1 MANVWAPN
9 RLEKFDRLSER
20 TCRMFVSELKIAV
33 SDALTGEA
41 DHGKARSFDETPI
54 LDYLDANG
62 SSLRQIKSRSVFY
75 LFEKLYGAHEQMLND
90 KLTRLLNLCDLFLKL
105 YDDGPV
111 ALLRAPARI
120 GVLGEHVDYVS
131 YIPSA
136 SLTFGS
142 REHDMLMLYR
152 ESKTDRVRG
161 ASTSRAYSPIA
172 FTLDRGP
179 APPASESSEDVW
191 LSYLYQNSAPAPH
204 WDNYVKGAAY
214 FARMK
219 FGRQV
224 RSGFD
229 FAVDSSIPPAGGA
242 SSSSALVVL
251 AGAAI
256 REVNHIKSS
265 PEELAVDSARAEWYV
280 GTRGGVMDH
289 TTICLTRSSQAV
301 LISYAGAGTRRVPL
315 PGQHLRW
322 ITFFSTAADKG
333 RAVMIEYNERV
344 AVSRL
349 LIPAVID
356 GWRINRPDRHSA
368 WCRAIDSFA
377 KGSVAALEE
386 VEALLRKLP
395 ETLTLNAIEQ
405 DYPEAFAECSR
416 AFPALVKE
424 RRDWPLQLQSRALH
438 HLGEVRR
445 VALATRILDSLQ
457 TGSDVQNQNRA
468 MQSLGELL
476 NESHQSLRD
485 LYNVS
490 TPEVEELIQI
500 IRLDPNVYGTRLM
513 GGGFGGNVLAL
524 TSVEYVSQLTERVQA
539 QYYEPRRRHGLREGS
554 VLISTPGNG
563 LASLSL
569 NNVWREAIK
578 EADSLGRETPSHIT
592 KMIALLDALPLDG
605 SPADVWPVIVAAGK
619 GTRAKATGLEVPKPL
634 ATVDGKAA
642 VVRVLHTVRA
652 ALGKTPPPIVIV
664 SPETQAAVCEALTGE
679 EVILVSQPVAL
690 GTGDAVLRAQ
700 EQMLNFHG
708 LAFVVWGTQPV
719 IRAKTMQRTV
729 KLAAIFDDYDMVLAT
744 TVKERPYAPLQR
756 DKQGQ
761 VRSARETNLEG
772 FESPMFGE
780 TNVGLFVL
788 KSRVMFEILNDLRL
802 RYWDKLHGQ
811 YERPGYELAFPN
823 ELINYLGQ
831 RETGVFAAPIA
842 DSREEQGIKTLEDVA
857 RCEQFISELLP

>member
-1 MANVWAPN
+1 M
-9 RLEKFDRLSER
+9 L
-20 TCRMFVSELKIAV
+20 VSELKTAV
-33 SDALTGEA
+33 SDVLTGEA
-41 DHGKARSFDETPI
+41 DHGKARSFGETPI

-75 LFEKLYGAHEQMLND
+75 LFEKLYGAHEQMLSD

-152 ESKTDRVRG
+152 GSETDRVRG

-172 FTLDRGP
+172 FTLDHGP
-179 APPASESSEDVW
+179 APPASGSSEDVW

-214 FARMK
+214 FAGMK

-265 PEELAVDSARAEWYV
+265 PEELAVDSAHAEWYV

-289 TTICLTRSSQAV
+289 TTICLARSSQAV
-301 LISYAGAGTRRVPL
+301 LISYAGADSRRVPL
-315 PGQHLRW
+315 PGQHFQW

-356 GWRINRPDRHSA
+356 GWRINQPGRHSA

-386 VEALLRKLP
+386 IEALLRKLP

-405 DYPEAFAECSR
+405 DYPEAFAECGR

-424 RRDWPLQLQSRALH
+424 RRDWPLQVQSRALH

-445 VALATRILDSLQ
+445 VAVATLILDSLQ
-457 TGSDVQNQNRA
+457 TGSDDHDQIRA
-468 MQSLGELL
+468 MQSLGDLL
-476 NESHQSLRD
+476 NESHQSLRE

-490 TPEVEELIQI
+490 TLEVEELVQVIGS
-500 IRLDPNVYGTRLM
+500 DPNVYGTRLM

-524 TSVEYVSQLTERVQA
+524 TGQKYVSQLTERVQA
-539 QYYEPRRRHGLREGS
+539 EYYEPRHRHGIREGS

-563 LASLSL
+563 LVSVSF
-569 NNVWREAIK
+569 NSVWREAIQ
-578 EADSLGRETPSHIT
+578 EANSLGREAPYHIT
-592 KMIALLDALPLDG
+592 NMIALLDALPLDG

-634 ATVDGKAA
+634 ALIDGEAA
-642 VVRVLHTVRA
+642 VVRVLHTVRE
-652 ALGKTPPPIVIV
+652 ALGKTHPPIVIV
-664 SPETQAAVCEALTGE
+664 SPETEAAVRKALTGE
-679 EVILVSQPVAL
+679 EVTLVSQPVAL

-700 EQMLNFHG
+700 EQMLNFQG

-719 IRAKTMQRTV
+719 IRAKTMQRTG
-729 KLAAIFDDYDMVLAT
+729 KLATLFDDYDMVLAT
-744 TVKERPYAPLQR
+744 TVKEHPYAPLQR

-772 FESPMFGE
+772 FEVPIFGE

-788 KSRVMFEILNDLRL
+788 RSQVMFEILNDLRL
-802 RYWDKLHGQ
+802 RYWDELHGH
-811 YERPGYELAFPN
+811 YERPGHELAFPN

-857 RCEQFISELLP
+857 RCEQFISELLR

>member
-1 MANVWAPN
+1 
-9 RLEKFDRLSER
+9 
-20 TCRMFVSELKIAV
+20 MFVSELKIAV
-33 SDALTGEA
+33 SDALSGEV
-41 DHGKARSFDETPI
+41 DHGKARSFSKTRI
-54 LDYLDANG
+54 LDYLVANA
-62 SSLRQIKSRSVFY
+62 SSLREINSRSVFY
-75 LFEKLYGAHEQMLND
+75 LFEQQYGTREQVLSD
-90 KLTRLLNLCDLFLKL
+90 KLTRLLNLCDLFLQL

-111 ALLRAPARI
+111 TLLRAPARI

-152 ESKTDRVRG
+152 GNETGRVRG
-161 ASTSRAYSPIA
+161 ASTARAYPPIA
-172 FTLDRGP
+172 FALDQEP
-179 APPASESSEDVW
+179 AHPVSGSLEDAW

-219 FGRQV
+219 FGGQV
-224 RSGFD
+224 QSGFD

-256 REVNHIKSS
+256 REVNHIKST

-289 TTICLTRSSQAV
+289 TTMCLTRASQAV
-301 LISYAGAGTRRVPL
+301 LISYAGAGTRRVFL
-315 PGQHLRW
+315 PGQHFQW

-356 GWRINRPDRHSA
+356 GWRLNLPARHSA
-368 WCRAIDSFA
+368 WHRAIDSYA

-386 VEALLRKLP
+386 IEALLRKLP
-395 ETLTLNAIEQ
+395 ETLTLNAIERN
-405 DYPEAFAECSR
+405 YPEAFAECSR

-424 RRDWPLQLQSRALH
+424 RRDWPLKVRSRALH

-445 VALATRILDSLQ
+445 VALATLILDSLQ
-457 TGSDVQNQNRA
+457 TGSGVHDQTSA
-468 MQSLGELL
+468 MQSLGDLL
-476 NESHQSLRD
+476 NQSHQSLRE

-500 IRLDPNVYGTRLM
+500 IRSDPNVYGTRLM
-513 GGGFGGNVLAL
+513 GGGFGGNVLTL
-524 TSVEYVSQLTERVQA
+524 TGQEYVSQLTERVQA
-539 QYYEPRRRHGLREGS
+539 EYYEPRHRHGIREGS

-563 LASLSL
+563 LLSLSF
-569 NNVWREAIK
+569 NSVWREAIE
-578 EADSLGRETPSHIT
+578 EAIPLACETPSHIT
-592 KMIALLDALPLDG
+592 NMIALLDALPLNG
-605 SPADVWPVIVAAGK
+605 SPADVWPVIVAAGR

-634 ATVDGKAA
+634 ALLDGKAA
-642 VVRVLHTVRA
+642 VVRVLQTVRE
-652 ALGKTPPPIVIV
+652 ALGKTHPPIVIV
-664 SPETQAAVCEALTGE
+664 SPETEAAVREALTGE

-700 EQMLNFHG
+700 EQMINFQG

-719 IRAKTMQRTV
+719 IRGKTMQRTV
-729 KLAAIFDDYDMVLAT
+729 KLATVFDDYDMVVST
-744 TVKERPYAPLQR
+744 TVKEHPYAPLQR

-772 FESPMFGE
+772 FEGPTFGE

-788 KSRVMFEILNDLRL
+788 KSQVMFEILNELR
-802 RYWDKLHGQ
+802 RRHWDELHGH
-811 YERPGYELAFPN
+811 YKRPGHELAFPN

-842 DSREEQGIKTLEDVA
+842 DSREEQGIKTLDDIA